1 MQELRAFQV
10 AHVFQRI
17 DQPQYVVAVHRPDV
31 VKAQLFKQR
40 ARHHHAFDMFFGTL
54 EQLFNRRHAG
64 EDFFTAFTQRG
75 VELSGEQ
82 LRQMVVQRAD
92 VLGNRHF
99 VVVQHHQHIRLDI
112 TCVVHRFKRH
122 PGGNGAIANHA
133 DGTTLFVLSACRDR
147 DANTGGNGGGRV
159 ADAQHV
165 VFALTAPWERM
176 QAAFLADGA
185 NLVATA
191 GQNFV
196 RVGLMADVPDKLVER
211 RVIDVVQRHGELH
224 RAKPGG
230 EVSAGT
236 AHAVEQV
243 TTQLVAQLRQ
253 ALFWQ
258 QTQFLSG
265 IDQRQGRV
273 FGNIKT
279 HLRLI
284 YCLFVAQD
292 DVVR

>member
-1 MQELRAFQV
+1 
-10 AHVFQRI
+10 
-17 DQPQYVVAVHRPDV
+17 
-31 VKAQLFKQR
+31 
-40 ARHHHAFDMFFGTL
+40 
-54 EQLFNRRHAG
+54 
-64 EDFFTAFTQRG
+64 
-75 VELSGEQ
+75 
-82 LRQMVVQRAD
+82 MVIQRAD
-92 VLGNRHF
+92 VFRDRHL
-99 VVVQHHQHIRLDI
+99 VVVQHHQHIGFDI
-112 TCVVHRFKRH
+112 ARVVHCFKRH
-122 PGGNGAIANHA
+122 TRSNGAIANHA
-133 DGTTLFVLSACRDR
+133 DGTTLLVLFACGNR
-147 DANTGGNGGGRV
+147 NTNAGGNRRRGV

-165 VFALTAPWERM
+165 ILALAAPWERM
-176 QAAFLADGA
+176 QATFLTDGA
-185 NLVATA
+185 NFIAAT

-196 RVGLMADVPDKLVER
+196 WIGLVTDVPDKLVER
-211 RVIDVVQRHGELH
+211 RVIDIVQRHGELH

-243 TTQLVAQLRQ
+243 TTQLVTQLRQ

-258 QTQFLSG
+258 QAQFLSG

-284 YCLFVAQD
+284 YSLFVAQD